1 MTKDLREGEMQVKRC
16 GKLILS
22 ACVVAA
28 SFCLCAGIGNAQE
41 SSKQAPSSAPTSE
54 AATEVTALAG
64 LIRDLQ
70 GQVQVLNAQLN
81 ELRTEQQ
88 QSTEETRE
96 LRQEL
101 DTVRKMSA
109 TAANGAGNPSQVLG
123 VTKSA
128 AYPPTPLPS
137 GIPQEVSTPE
147 RLTKLEENQ
156 ELIEGKLNDVYQ
168 TKVESGSKY
177 RLRLSGIVLLNL
189 FEDRGLVDNLDFPAQ
204 AVPPDSDRFSVSSGS
219 FGGSLRQ
226 SQIRLQ
232 AFGPDI
238 AGAKTSADAEFDF
251 SGGFSE
257 NPNGAVMGLVRMR
270 TAKMRMDWANTSLVA
285 GQDAL
290 FFVPLAPTSLA
301 TLATPEFSYTGN
313 LWAWT
318 PQVRAEH
325 RLSLPGNS
333 SLLLQ
338 GGILDNLTG
347 DTTYDQYNRSTSWGE
362 ESGQPVFATRVAWS
376 RPAFGETVMLGVG
389 GYYGRQNWGLHRTL
403 DGWAGTVDVSV
414 PLGKQFEFT
423 GAFYRGRG
431 AGGFGGAIA
440 QPVVVSGPFSDPK
453 SVFRGLDSLG
463 GWAQLKYKVSPKF
476 EWNAAFGTDNAF
488 AGELR
493 RFNAFSIY
501 DYNYTRNLSPMINF
515 IYQIR
520 SDILI
525 STEYRWLHT
534 DILDSGS
541 NSAHHINLSVG
552 YLF

>member
-1 MTKDLREGEMQVKRC
+1 MPVKYCRTFV
-16 GKLILS
+16 LN
-22 ACVVAA
+22 ACITAA
-28 SFCLCAGIGNAQE
+28 SFCLFAVVGFAQE
-41 SSKQAPSSAPTSE
+41 SNKLGATSAPTSE
-54 AATEVTALAG
+54 TASEVTALSG
-64 LIRDLQ
+64 LIHDLQ
-70 GQVQVLNAQLN
+70 TQMQALNAQLN
-81 ELRTEQQ
+81 ELRAEQQ
-88 QSTEETRE
+88 QSSEVTRE
-96 LRQEL
+96 LRREL
-101 DTVRKMSA
+101 DLVKGQSA
-109 TAANGAGNPSQVLG
+109 ASGIMAENSTRAIGE
-123 VTKSA
+123 TKSA

-137 GIPQEVSTPE
+137 GVPQEVSTPE

-168 TKVESGSKY
+168 TKIESGSKY

-189 FEDRGLVDNLDFPAQ
+189 FEDRGLVDNLDFPTL
-204 AVPPDSDRFSVSSGS
+204 AVPPDSDPLSVSSGT

-270 TAKMRMDWANTSLVA
+270 TAKMRMDWANTSLIA
-285 GQDAL
+285 GQDSL

-318 PQVRAEH
+318 PQVRVEH
-325 RLSLPGNS
+325 RFSLSGSS

-376 RPAFGETVMLGVG
+376 HPAFGETVTLGVG
-389 GYYGRQNWGLHRTL
+389 GYYGRQNWGLNRTL
-403 DGWAGTVDVSV
+403 DGWAGTVDVTL

-431 AGGFGGAIA
+431 AGGFGGAIT
-440 QPVVVSGPFSDPK
+440 QPVVVSGPFNSPT
-453 SVFRGLDSLG
+453 SIFRGLDSLG

-501 DYNYTRNLSPMINF
+501 DYSYTRNFSPMINF

-520 SDILI
+520 SDILF